1 MTKSELIERISLQQ
15 KQLSPKDV
23 ELAVKMVIEYMANS
37 LSLGERIE
45 IRGFGSFG
53 NDPRDGYTTRPFV
66 QFGEPRMIGITGD
79 YQL

>member
-1 MTKSELIERISLQQ
+1 MNLINASIAYKEEQWQIRLWGRNLTN
-15 KQLSPKDV
+15 KN
-23 ELAVKMVIEYMANS
+23 YT
-37 LSLGERIE
+37 